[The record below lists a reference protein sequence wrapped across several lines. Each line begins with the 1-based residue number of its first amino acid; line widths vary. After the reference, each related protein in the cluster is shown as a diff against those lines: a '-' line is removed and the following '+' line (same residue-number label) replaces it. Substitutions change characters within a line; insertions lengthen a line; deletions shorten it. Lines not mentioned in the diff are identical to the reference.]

1 MRRSRVVVVVVV
13 LFVVNT
19 LVLVRS
25 FIFILRT
32 YYELALGI
40 SPFFAAAPPPV
51 KRFAVLSMTDSVS
64 SGRLYQGVERDGFG
78 MRMLASMGWQEGKG
92 IGKNGSGLVKHIHA
106 KKRAVNS
113 GIGADAR
120 SDSSGKID
128 WTLNA
133 VSFETILKGLNQT
146 YTTLDT
152 SKASNEGTNNKQARV
167 RSNVVGQG
175 KKKTTRAGSSS
186 VAHQGRYQKRES
198 QKKVQNYSATDLD
211 AILGGIGGF
220 SAAPA
225 PMHSSGGHNA
235 EEVKAVK
242 SVAVERESK
251 EEKKRK
257 CEKREER
264 RKKILSPTLPPETTH
279 LATKSPHKIPPPPQ
293 DWWGWAVG
301 FIPSGYHGS
310 GTQEKVTEVGR
321 RKRGFNEADQERL
334 ALAAHDE
341 ANRGKRGLGVGTTTV
356 NSLKSEFTGKKFKF
370 SDELE
375 EGVKGEVCTEMVKES
390 LDGATTVKVAKKIIK
405 KAGGSMD
412 FSDLLKKVMR
422 KTSLNDDGHAQGM
435 PEYEAKVKS
444 LLKDCGVFSVVDGKS
459 KPAVVTLKEARDRR
473 ESKMK

>member
-1 MRRSRVVVVVVV
+1 
-13 LFVVNT
+13 
-19 LVLVRS
+19 
-25 FIFILRT
+25 
-32 YYELALGI
+32 
-40 SPFFAAAPPPV
+40 
-51 KRFAVLSMTDSVS
+51 MTDSVS

-120 SDSSGKID
+120 SDSSGKVD

-146 YTTLDT
+146 YTPLGT
-152 SKASNEGTNNKQARV
+152 SKASSEGTNNKQAHA
-167 RSNVVGQG
+167 RSDVVGQEV
-175 KKKTTRAGSSS
+175 KPKTAREGSSS

-198 QKKVQNYSATDLD
+198 QKRVQNYSATDLD

-220 SAAPA
+220 SAAPT
-225 PMHSSGGHNA
+225 PMYSSGGHNA
-235 EEVKAVK
+235 EEAKAVK

-257 CEKREER
+257 REKREEK
-264 RKKILSPTLPPETTH
+264 RKKILSPTLPPETTDR
-279 LATKSPHKIPPPPQ
+279 ATNSSHTILPPPQ

-301 FIPSGYHGS
+301 FVPSGYHGS
-310 GTQEKVTEVGR
+310 GTQEKVTEVDR
-321 RKRGFNEADQERL
+321 RNRGFNEADQERL

-356 NSLKSEFTGKKFKF
+356 NSLKSEFKGKRFKF
-370 SDELE
+370 SGGLDEN
-375 EGVKGEVCTEMVKES
+375 VKDEVCTEMVKES
-390 LDGATTVKVAKKIIK
+390 FDGATTVKVAKKIIK

-412 FSDLLKKVMR
+412 FSDLLKKIMR
-422 KTSLNDDGHAQGM
+422 KSSLSYVGHARGM
-435 PEYEAKVKS
+435 PEYEAKVIS
-444 LLKDCGVFSVVDGKS
+444 HLKDCGVFSVVDGKS
-459 KPAVVTLKEARDRR
+459 KATVVTLKGARNRQ

>member
-1 MRRSRVVVVVVV
+1 MILILAS
-13 LFVVNT
+13 
-19 LVLVRS
+19 S
-25 FIFILRT
+25 FISGTRAAF
-32 YYELALGI
+32 GH
-40 SPFFAAAPPPV
+40 FFAAAPPPV
-51 KRFAVLSMTDSVS
+51 QSFAALSMTDSVS

-120 SDSSGKID
+120 SDSSGKND

-146 YTTLDT
+146 YTPLGT
-152 SKASNEGTNNKQARV
+152 SKASSEGTNNKQAHA
-167 RSNVVGQG
+167 RSDVVGQEV
-175 KKKTTRAGSSS
+175 KPKTAREGSSS

-198 QKKVQNYSATDLD
+198 QKRVQNYSATDLD

-220 SAAPA
+220 SAAPT
-225 PMHSSGGHNA
+225 PMYSSGGHNA
-235 EEVKAVK
+235 EEAKAVK

-257 CEKREER
+257 REKREEK
-264 RKKILSPTLPPETTH
+264 RKKILSPTLPPETTDR
-279 LATKSPHKIPPPPQ
+279 ATNSSHTILPPPQ

-301 FIPSGYHGS
+301 FVPSGYHGS
-310 GTQEKVTEVGR
+310 GTQEKVTEVDR
-321 RKRGFNEADQERL
+321 RNRGFNEADQERL

-356 NSLKSEFTGKKFKF
+356 NSLKSEFKGKRFKF
-370 SDELE
+370 SGGLDEN
-375 EGVKGEVCTEMVKES
+375 VKDEVCTEMVKES
-390 LDGATTVKVAKKIIK
+390 FDGATTVKVAKKIIK

-412 FSDLLKKVMR
+412 FSDLLKKIMR
-422 KTSLNDDGHAQGM
+422 KSSLSYVGHARGM
-435 PEYEAKVKS
+435 PEYEAKVIS
-444 LLKDCGVFSVVDGKS
+444 HLKDCGVFSVVDGKS
-459 KPAVVTLKEARDRR
+459 KATVVTLKGARNRQ

>member
-1 MRRSRVVVVVVV
+1 
-13 LFVVNT
+13 
-19 LVLVRS
+19 
-25 FIFILRT
+25 
-32 YYELALGI
+32 
-40 SPFFAAAPPPV
+40 
-51 KRFAVLSMTDSVS
+51 MTDSVS

-120 SDSSGKID
+120 SDSSGKVD

-152 SKASNEGTNNKQARV
+152 SKASNEGTNNKQAHV
-167 RSNVVGQG
+167 RSDVVGQG
-175 KKKTTRAGSSS
+175 SKKTARAGSSS

-225 PMHSSGGHNA
+225 PMYSSGGHNA

-242 SVAVERESK
+242 SVVAVERESK

-257 CEKREER
+257 REKREER

-279 LATKSPHKIPPPPQ
+279 LVTKSPHKIPPPPQ

-301 FIPSGYHGS
+301 FIPSGYHGG
-310 GTQEKVTEVGR
+310 GTQEKVLEVDR

-356 NSLKSEFTGKKFKF
+356 NSLKSEFTGKRFKF

-412 FSDLLKKVMR
+412 FSDLLKKFMR

-444 LLKDCGVFSVVDGKS
+444 LLKDCGVFSIVDGKS
-459 KPAVVTLKEARDRR
+459 KPAVITLKEACDRQ